1 RGGQPPRGPRRG
13 GGARADHGLLRP
25 LLPHPAPAARPLLA
39 RAGLHPRGRTGC
51 AHRRGGRRT
60 GGGAERCGPGP
71 GAPPAPSADPPG
83 ARHPHPR
90 QPHPRRRADHAGRPR
105 AGPREG
111 RGRGPDH
118 VPHRA
123 VLRVDPPRRR
133 ERPRRHHGRLG
144 AGEPAAVLPLH
155 LRAELLRDH
164 PGRAHLRSGRR
175 LPRGSRPGA
184 PGGVQRRGDPGGARA
199 QAPPADP
206 GGALAARADRAP
218 PGQGPAAE
226 PDQPRE
232 QPLAHRR
239 DLQPRP
245 GHAARPGPGPC
256 GQAAVPRLRGAAP
269 VLRDLPR
276 RAAHHRLHLPVR
288 GDRPCAGARTAAHR
302 RRGRGHRR
310 RRPHLRRRA
319 RGGGAMRSCADCGVR
334 VEGDWI
340 RCPLCGGALQG
351 PAVPNPYPTVPL
363 RFSRRRVLRVL
374 TLTSLGV
381 IAASFL
387 AQLLFRH
394 DAESIGALRSVW
406 LGVVTTWLV
415 VLMAISKRRNLAK
428 FIVYLVMAAGGV
440 SVYWDFLTQWS
451 GWSVTYVVP
460 IVCSAS
466 IIGLLITVR
475 LIRMELADYVVYSG
489 VTVLLGLTPI
499 VFLALGWVGV
509 ALPSVICGALSI
521 AVVVLLLTLRGGA
534 VRHELAKRLHL

>member
-1 RGGQPPRGPRRG
+1 
-13 GGARADHGLLRP
+13 
-25 LLPHPAPAARPLLA
+25 
-39 RAGLHPRGRTGC
+39 
-51 AHRRGGRRT
+51 
-60 GGGAERCGPGP
+60 
-71 GAPPAPSADPPG
+71 
-83 ARHPHPR
+83 
-90 QPHPRRRADHAGRPR
+90 
-105 AGPREG
+105 
-111 RGRGPDH
+111 
-118 VPHRA
+118 
-123 VLRVDPPRRR
+123 
-133 ERPRRHHGRLG
+133 
-144 AGEPAAVLPLH
+144 
-155 LRAELLRDH
+155 
-164 PGRAHLRSGRR
+164 
-175 LPRGSRPGA
+175 
-184 PGGVQRRGDPGGARA
+184 
-199 QAPPADP
+199 
-206 GGALAARADRAP
+206 
-218 PGQGPAAE
+218 
-226 PDQPRE
+226 
-232 QPLAHRR
+232 
-239 DLQPRP
+239 
-245 GHAARPGPGPC
+245 
-256 GQAAVPRLRGAAP
+256 
-269 VLRDLPR
+269 
-276 RAAHHRLHLPVR
+276 
-288 GDRPCAGARTAAHR
+288 
-302 RRGRGHRR
+302 
-310 RRPHLRRRA
+310 
-319 RGGGAMRSCADCGVR
+319 MRSCPDCAVQ
-334 VEGDWI
+334 VEGDWT
-340 RCPLCGGALQG
+340 RCPLCGAALQG
-351 PAVPNPYPTVPL
+351 PAAPSPYPTVPL

-489 VTVLLGLTPI
+489 LTVLLGLAPI